1 MESREVIVI
10 EARRTDYSVEQV
22 LENRDTLTV
31 GGLREILEM
40 YDDET
45 PIMLSHDGG
54 YTFGPISGND
64 IDTRYTESDEEDEE

>member
-31 GGLREILEM
+31 GSLREILEM